1 MNTSEASR
9 PICYL
14 LLFFVVF
21 PLSSCNY
28 PTPTP
33 IDMPDGTCTLE
44 DDFALLLMEPEDGAF
59 VYAIDS
65 VAGRAPNLRWAF
77 AADCTPGG
85 FRVLVGTDE
94 ELSAVVI
101 SAEVDSE
108 VRQFQID
115 VDLEVER
122 EYYWTVELLA
132 GELVIGNPPP
142 FMFQTLPVPEG
153 QPGVIAGRV
162 WEDECDFPGG
172 PIDPDNLPEGCVV
185 VEGGVL
191 ADGVLDEDERGIP
204 GVEVRIAQGE
214 CSRSETGVPASSGPT
229 DENGYYYYFA
239 PVGTYCVTVIPED
252 PGNDAILLPGTFSYP
267 LHEYLPFGTAYTEVT
282 IESDGQI
289 IEGINFGWDYVE
301 DDTLGGIGGYA
312 REGADTT
319 ELEFRFSCIS
329 SAEDACENHY
339 GSASQQCAT
348 IDEKSLD
355 KCPQSYQ
362 SHQAI
367 GVCDV
372 DMGPDIYVEWV
383 PYLVPPAIDP
393 VGECENLLQG
403 TWSDSYTP

>member
-1 MNTSEASR
+1 MNTSKASR
-9 PICYL
+9 PISYL
-14 LLFFVVF
+14 LLLFVLF
-21 PLSSCNY
+21 PLSSCTY

-33 IDMPDGTCTLE
+33 IDIPDGTCTLE
-44 DDFALLLMEPEDGAF
+44 DDFMLLLIEPEDGAF

-65 VAGRAPNLRWAF
+65 LAGRPPNLRWAF
-77 AADCTPGG
+77 AANCTPGG

-115 VDLEVER
+115 VDLEVDR
-122 EYYWTVELLA
+122 EYYWTVEFLA

-142 FMFQTLPVPEG
+142 FMFQTLPIPEG

-162 WEDECDFPGG
+162 WQDECDFPGG
-172 PIDPDNLPEGCVV
+172 RIDPDNLPEGCVV

-204 GVEVRIAQGE
+204 GVEVRITRGE
-214 CSRSETGVPASSGPT
+214 CPRSGTGIPASSGPT
-229 DENGYYYYFA
+229 DENGYYYYFG

-252 PGNDAILLPGTFSYP
+252 PGNDTILLPGTFSNP
-267 LHEYLPFGTAYTEVT
+267 LHEYMPMGTAYTEVT

-301 DDTLGGIGGYA
+301 DDTWAASTAVPEKALIPQNLNSCSVVSA
-312 REGADTT
+312 PPKMPVKIIMGAV
-319 ELEFRFSCIS
+319 
-329 SAEDACENHY
+329 
-339 GSASQQCAT
+339 SQECAA

-362 SHQAI
+362 GYQAI
-367 GVCDV
+367 GVCGV
-372 DMGPDIYVEWV
+372 DMGPDIYRGMGSVCGS
-383 PYLVPPAIDP
+383 P
-393 VGECENLLQG
+393 
-403 TWSDSYTP
+403 SYRSRRGM